1 MKKHIILLTIIYIFF
16 SIFYF
21 AKTGN
26 MLIDFSRESY
36 IPYQL
41 LQGKTLVKDIF
52 LIYGGFGYFINC
64 LIYKFSININLII
77 ILSHILAY
85 ISTLTFYLIATKL
98 TSKNSALLFA
108 ILFITA
114 SVFSNS
120 TFSFV
125 LPYSYSTIW
134 AYTAAYIAFYFYIN
148 NKQKY
153 LYLILGFI
161 AINRIELFIL
171 LFVFFGFAYF
181 FEKKPF
187 KLKNIL
193 LSIIFPVL
201 YAITLIAQK
210 ISYTD
215 IKINCIYLLK
225 MVNTESIKYLYKSMG
240 AYIQSEYIIKST
252 YLLLIF
258 ALICTI
264 SYFLYKKNY
273 KYTSFAII
281 IIAFIFFNLNN
292 LFNLGVFILF
302 FLILQLKLKNNL
314 EKKELIIAMFS
325 IVLSYKSIFNIS
337 PLAYSNFSYIFILFS
352 IYILLKKTVE
362 TRWLY
367 ITFSIFAIMLTLANL
382 KYYLNHPKYKIK
394 TKMGNIYLTEKDNIL
409 FKKINEYIEKNIKN
423 NEKILIVPEGQ
434 ILNLVHKK
442 GWEFYNSTFTPLDF
456 ETFGEQKL
464 IEKLKTNKTNY
475 IIFYPRNTK
484 EYGAQTICYDY
495 GVNFCTYIMD
505 NYHREAIIEE
515 GHKALIFK
523 INDEK

>member
-1 MKKHIILLTIIYIFF
+1 MKKHIFLLTIIYIFF

-36 IPYQL
+36 IPFQL

-52 LIYGGFGYFINC
+52 LIYGGFGYLINF
-64 LIYKFSININLII
+64 LIYKISTNINFII

-85 ISTLTFYLIATKL
+85 ISIITFYLIATRFAN
-98 TSKNSALLFA
+98 KNSALLFA
-108 ILFITA
+108 TLFIAA
-114 SVFSNS
+114 SIFSNS

-134 AYTAAYIAFYFYIN
+134 AYLAAYLAFYFYIN

-153 LYLILGFI
+153 LYLALGFI

-171 LFVFFGFAYF
+171 LFLFFNFAYL

-187 KLKNIL
+187 KRKDIL
-193 LSIIFPVL
+193 FSIFFPVL
-201 YAITLIAQK
+201 YAIILITQK
-210 ISYTD
+210 ISYSD
-215 IKINCIYLLK
+215 IKTNSLYLSK
-225 MVNTESIKYLYKSMG
+225 MINTESINYLYKSMG
-240 AYIQSEYIIKST
+240 AYLQNEYIIKST
-252 YLLLIF
+252 YLLLMFI
-258 ALICTI
+258 LICTI

-273 KYTSFAII
+273 KYTSFTII
-281 IIAFIFFNLNN
+281 IITFIFFNLNN
-292 LFNLGVFILF
+292 LFNLGVFILI
-302 FLILQLKLKNNL
+302 FLILQLKQKKNL
-314 EKKELIIAMFS
+314 EKKELIIALFS
-325 IVLSYKSIFNIS
+325 IILSYKSIFNIS
-337 PLAYSNFSYIFILFS
+337 PLTYSNFSYIFILFS
-352 IYILLKKTVE
+352 IYILLKKIINAK
-362 TRWLY
+362 WLY
-367 ITFSIFAIMLTLANL
+367 ITFSIFTIMLAFANF

-394 TKMGNIYLTEKDNIL
+394 TKAGSIYLTKKDSIL
-409 FKKINEYIEKNIKN
+409 FEKINEYIKKNIKE
-423 NEKILIVPEGQ
+423 NEEILIVPEGQ
-434 ILNLVHKK
+434 IFNLIHKK
-442 GWEFYNSTFTPLDF
+442 TWNYYNSTFTPLDF

-464 IEKLKTNKTNY
+464 TEKLKNNKTDY

-515 GHKALIFK
+515 GYKALIFK
-523 INDEK
+523 INNEK